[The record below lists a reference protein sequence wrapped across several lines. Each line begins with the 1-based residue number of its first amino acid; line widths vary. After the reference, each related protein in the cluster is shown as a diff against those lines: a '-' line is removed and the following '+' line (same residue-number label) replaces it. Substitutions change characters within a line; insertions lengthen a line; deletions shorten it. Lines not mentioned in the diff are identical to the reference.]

1 MTTRRS
7 FLKTTSVLSAG
18 LLMAPSEFKV
28 KAPLIGLQLYT
39 VRDAMQKD
47 PLVTLAHVAKI
58 GYTSVEGATY
68 TGTQKF
74 YGMNPKEFAKVLKQN
89 GLVIPSSH
97 YLLGEEKHEEK
108 SLAGTILNGWDKAV
122 DDAAEAGIKYM
133 VCAYLTDKERGDLD
147 HYKYVADQLNIAGER
162 CKKSGI
168 QLCYHNHNFE
178 FVKQGDQYPYD
189 ILMTADKDL
198 VKMEMDIYWVKKAGQ
213 DPIALFKKHPGRF
226 PLWHVKDM
234 DNTPEHDFTEV
245 GNGII
250 DFKEIFKDK
259 NLAGMKYFFVEQDKC
274 PGDPFDSITK
284 SIKYIKSNL
293 V

>member
-18 LLMAPSEFKV
+18 LFMVPSELKI

-39 VRDAMQKD
+39 VRDAMDKD
-47 PLVTLAHVAKI
+47 PVATLQRVAKI

-68 TGTQKF
+68 TGTEKF
-74 YGMNPKEFAKVLKQN
+74 YGMSPKEFAGVLKQN

-97 YLLGEEKHEEK
+97 YRLGEEKANGK
-108 SLAGTILNGWDKAV
+108 TVNGTMLHDWDKAV
-122 DDAAEAGIKYM
+122 EDAAEVGIKYM
-133 VCAYLTDKERGDLD
+133 VCAYLSEDERGNLD
-147 HYKYVADQLNIAGER
+147 QYKNVAEQLNIAGEK

-178 FVKQGDQYPYD
+178 FEKQDGQYPYD
-189 ILMTADKDL
+189 VLMSADKDL

-213 DPIALFKKHPGRF
+213 DPVALFKKYPGRY

-234 DNTPEHDFTEV
+234 DNTPRRGFTEV

-250 DFKEIFKDK
+250 DFKEIFKYK
-259 NLAGMKYFFVEQDKC
+259 KEAGMKYFFVEEDKC
-274 PGDPFDSITK
+274 PGSPFDSISK
-284 SIKYIKSNL
+284 SIFYIKQNL

>member
-7 FLKTTSVLSAG
+7 FLKATSVLSAG
-18 LLMAPSEFKV
+18 LMIAPSAFKS
-28 KAPLIGLQLYT
+28 KPPLIGLQLYT
-39 VRDAMQKD
+39 VRDAMDKD
-47 PLVTLAHVAKI
+47 PSATIARVAQI
-58 GYTSVEGATY
+58 GYNSVEGATY
-68 TGTQKF
+68 TGTEKF
-74 YGMNPKEFAKVLKQN
+74 YGMSPAAFKKVLEQN
-89 GLVIPSSH
+89 DLVMPSSH
-97 YLLGEEKHEEK
+97 YRLGEEKINGAIMK
-108 SLAGTILNGWDKAV
+108 GTILHGWDKAV
-122 DDAAEAGIKYM
+122 DDAAEVGLKYM
-133 VCAYLTDKERGDLD
+133 VCAYLSEAERGDLD

-178 FVKQGDQYPYD
+178 FVKQGDTYPYD
-189 ILMTADKDL
+189 ILMATDKNL

-234 DNTPEHDFTEV
+234 DNTAAQAFTEV

-250 DFKEIFKDK
+250 NFKEIFKHK
-259 NLAGMKYFFVEQDKC
+259 NEAGMKYFFVEQDKC
-274 PGDPFDSITK
+274 PGSPFDSISK
-284 SIKYIKSNL
+284 SIKYIKENL